1 MMDQLLEANAG
12 TPECGFGVVATLAS
26 EFLGLDAVCVAEF
39 TGPTLTIRSVAGR
52 SDAYDLRVGRAV
64 RLVAS
69 DPEVVA
75 TLLRKSVV
83 APDAR
88 DDGRLATLFGE
99 KAAFVGSYVS
109 APLLM
114 SDGSLFGVL
123 AGIGARPDA
132 TLGERSRRFFQM
144 LARLLSVVITEDRL
158 TATHP

>member
-1 MMDQLLEANAG
+1 MQ
-12 TPECGFGVVATLAS
+12 FVS
-26 EFLGLDAVCVAEF
+26 AEF

-52 SDAYDLRVGRAV
+52 SDAYDLRVGAAALH
-64 RLVAS
+64 LVAN

-123 AGIGARPDA
+123 AGIGTRPDA

-144 LARLLSVVITEDRL
+144 LARLLSAVITEDRRRQHIRDDL
-158 TATHP
+158 PA